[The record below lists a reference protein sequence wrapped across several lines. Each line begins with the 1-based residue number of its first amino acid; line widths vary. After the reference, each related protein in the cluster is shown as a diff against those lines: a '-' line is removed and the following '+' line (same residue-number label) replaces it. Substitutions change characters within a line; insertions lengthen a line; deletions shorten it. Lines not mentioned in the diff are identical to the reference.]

1 MVQRSDRLLKVILT
15 LTSFT
20 MIIVWLP
27 LIRGWMD
34 GNSYAWGHSLF
45 GKQFAGKGISGD
57 YWLVVL
63 QAVIGI
69 ALVYLGW
76 RGAKQPFHWLLL
88 LWNVSGFLNA
98 FYNAI
103 QFPEEYRFRG
113 DTLGVD
119 VSVAWVGPL
128 FWSVLTV
135 LSILW
140 VVRDLKTGVAKET
153 PKWDRSNWVLLSV
166 AAAMLPLQFILL
178 RFGQPH
184 GTTDQIGVI
193 LTMLQWVVLNLSF
206 VPWASRKL
214 SDHAPA

>member
-1 MVQRSDRLLKVILT
+1 MAQKRNRLLKVILI

-27 LIRGWMD
+27 LIRGFMD
-34 GNSYAWGHSLF
+34 GSTYAWGHSLF
-45 GKQFAGKGISGD
+45 GKQFSGNGISGD
-57 YWLVVL
+57 YWLLVL
-63 QAVIGI
+63 QAVVAI
-69 ALVYLGW
+69 AVVYMGW

-119 VSVAWVGPL
+119 VSVVWVSPL

-140 VVRDLKTGVAKET
+140 VVRDLKTGGAKET
-153 PKWDRSNWVLLSV
+153 TEWSQANLVLL
-166 AAAMLPLQFILL
+166 LIWQEEGP
-178 RFGQPH
+178 
-184 GTTDQIGVI
+184 
-193 LTMLQWVVLNLSF
+193 
-206 VPWASRKL
+206 
-214 SDHAPA
+214 

>member
-1 MVQRSDRLLKVILT
+1 MVQRSDRLLNVILV

-27 LIRGWMD
+27 LIRGLMD
-34 GNSYAWGHSLF
+34 GATYSWGHSLF
-45 GKQFAGKGISGD
+45 GKQFGGKGISGD

-63 QAVIGI
+63 QAVIAI

-76 RGAKQPFHWLLL
+76 RWANQPFHWLLL
-88 LWNVSGFLNA
+88 LWNASGVLNA

-103 QFPEEYRFRG
+103 QFPGEYRFRG

-119 VSVAWVGPL
+119 ISVAWVGPL

-153 PKWDRSNWVLLSV
+153 RKWDLANWVLLSV

-178 RFGQPH
+178 SFGEPN

-214 SDHAPA
+214 SDQAPA